1 MPVRL
6 IDSLTTT
13 APLADIFSDAS
24 VLRAMARFE
33 VALAQVEGQLGI
45 IPAGAAEA
53 IHQAATPENF
63 NVASL
68 TSATL
73 LSATALSATPL
84 SGTPAI
90 PFVKQLTEQ
99 VRSVNPFA
107 AGFVH
112 WGATSQDLCDTA
124 MILLL
129 QEARA
134 IFAANIQR
142 LETQLSQLAGKHAD
156 TVMLGRTLLQPATPI
171 TFGLKAAG
179 WLGATHRARKLVD
192 QAFDE
197 ALVLQFGGA
206 SGTLAALGDRGLE
219 VAAAMA
225 RHLKLRLPDAPWH
238 AHRDRL
244 ATLLSA
250 CGVLVG
256 VLAKMARDITLL
268 MQPEVGEVREAS
280 AEGQGGSSTMPH
292 KQNPVGCTL
301 TLAAAN
307 RTPGLVANYLS
318 GMVQE
323 HERGAGGWQ
332 AEWSTIADVMSA
344 TGMAI
349 SSMATVTDGLT
360 VDAARMRAN
369 IEAMQGRIFAEKAM
383 ILLGAAMGR
392 DVAHKL
398 VEDAT
403 RRSVEQGRRLKDVL
417 AEMKAVQQH
426 ISPQELKSLEDPEAY
441 IGSARAFQ
449 QRLVASAGQDH
460 AKRQKG

>member
-24 VLRAMARFE
+24 VLRAMVRFE
-33 VALAQVEGQLGI
+33 VALARVEGQLGI
-45 IPAGAAEA
+45 IPAGTADT
-53 IHQAATPENF
+53 IHQAATPEKF

-73 LSATALSATPL
+73 LSA
-84 SGTPAI
+84 TPAI

-99 VRSVNPFA
+99 VRSVNPSA

-129 QEARA
+129 QEVRA
-134 IFAANIQR
+134 IFAADIKR
-142 LETQLSQLAGKHAD
+142 LETQLSQLAEKHAD

-179 WLGATHRARKLVD
+179 WLGAIHRARKHVD

-197 ALVLQFGGA
+197 GLVLQFGGA
-206 SGTLAALGDRGLE
+206 SGTLAALGGRGLE
-219 VAAAMA
+219 VAAALA
-225 RHLKLRLPDAPWH
+225 RELNLRSPDAPWH
-238 AHRDRL
+238 GHRDRL

-268 MQPEVGEVREAS
+268 MQPEVGELKAPS
-280 AEGQGGSSTMPH
+280 GEGRGGSSTMSH
-292 KQNPVGCTL
+292 KQNPVDCTL

-307 RTPGLVANYLS
+307 RTPGLIANFLS

-323 HERGAGGWQ
+323 HERAAGGWQ
-332 AEWSTIADVMSA
+332 AEWSTIAGIMSA
-344 TGMAI
+344 TGTATFAMA
-349 SSMATVTDGLT
+349 SVTEGLT
-360 VDAARMRAN
+360 VDAGQMRSN

-392 DVAHKL
+392 HVAHKL

-403 RRSVEQGRRLKDVL
+403 RRSVEQGIRLKDVL
-417 AEMKAVQQH
+417 AEMKEVQEH
-426 ISPQELKSLEDPEAY
+426 MSPQELKSLEDPDAY

-460 AKRQKG
+460 AKEQKG